1 MPLITTKASTEI
13 SKEKEVSLKTK
24 FGKAI
29 ELINKSESWLM
40 VDFQENCHLY
50 FKGSDESCAMLEVD
64 LFGKATDSGY
74 EALTEKLTEIV
85 ETELG
90 IDRSRIYVKYNE
102 ISHWGYSG
110 FNF

>member
-1 MPLITTKASTEI
+1 MPLITAKTSTEI
-13 SKEKEVSLKTK
+13 SKEKEAILKEK

-40 VDFQENCHLY
+40 IDFQESCHLW
-50 FKGSDESCAMLEVD
+50 FKGEDTPSAMIEVD
-64 LFGKATDSGY
+64 LFGKASDSGY
-74 EALTEKLTEIV
+74 DALTRAITDIV
-85 ETELG
+85 NSELG
-90 IDRSRIYVKYNE
+90 ISPDRIYVKYNE

>member
-13 SKEKEVSLKTK
+13 SKEKEASLKTK

-74 EALTEKLTEIV
+74 DALTEKLTEIV

>member
-13 SKEKEVSLKTK
+13 TKEKEAVLKAK

-40 VDFQENCHLY
+40 IDFQENSHLW
-50 FKGSDESCAMLEVD
+50 FKGDEAPSAMIEVD
-64 LFGKATDSGY
+64 LFGKATESGY
-74 EALTEKLTEIV
+74 DALTKSITGIV
-85 ETELG
+85 SDELG
-90 IDRSRIYVKYNE
+90 ISADRIYVKYNE
-102 ISHWGYSG
+102 INHWGYNG